1 MTAQAGSRTY
11 DFDANVAGPV
21 LGIPPL
27 SVPTFDAPELTPL
40 RKPLAGATV
49 GLARHVWR
57 LLPGPEAAGAAQ

>member
-49 GLARHVWR
+49 GLLVTWR